1 MADFIQDLADKLAR
15 DTLEASKELD
25 DPFFYDQV
33 SKMIGASSTTLQEAF
48 LTSIR
53 IRQAEARGRRFMEQA
68 LAAKKAGAALP
79 LAPPDPDTGGH

>member
-1 MADFIQDLADKLAR
+1 
-15 DTLEASKELD
+15 
-25 DPFFYDQV
+25 
-33 SKMIGASSTTLQEAF
+33 MIGASSTTLQEAF

-68 LAAKKAGAALP
+68 LAAKKSGAALP